1 MSRAAS
7 VSVSSGGALIGEGG
21 QGKVYT
27 MEDLFEAIQ
36 RCPTVSLVSVD
47 LSDPRGL
54 VQTRRMATA
63 DAMALLASHSAVFKT
78 TYRGSSLNRSRT
90 RTRSSSNGRSQSG
103 SSMSARK
110 VGSARKPPPALAG
123 PAVPALAGPA
133 VPAKR
138 APDMSEFDRIL
149 VLARAIARGPR
160 RQQKQQQQQQQSP
173 PAVAATLGR
182 TTTLLVVD
190 RRHLVVGIAI
200 DDSGGGSCRR
210 QRIPVYRRM
219 AGSLEKVVDPAS
231 LSRTG
236 LGGAAHAVVV
246 TVLDAIE
253 ALLRSDAHHCD
264 IKEENLMVGTNSFAL
279 TDFGYLSVPP
289 VDVGIHYRGTLGC
302 VSPLLYSPASG
313 STGREQFLVDHQ
325 TPEGVVRPAE
335 VWASYEDDRRRRIR
349 GRRAPLHDQLVKN
362 DLYALGVM
370 LARVF
375 CRTPSHG
382 PNLRHLHLH
391 LQGNPEAVGAAG
403 AARARIRA
411 FARALMMG
419 RGGIWTVT
427 EARAKLNF

>member
-1 MSRAAS
+1 
-7 VSVSSGGALIGEGG
+7 
-21 QGKVYT
+21 
-27 MEDLFEAIQ
+27 
-36 RCPTVSLVSVD
+36 
-47 LSDPRGL
+47 
-54 VQTRRMATA
+54 
-63 DAMALLASHSAVFKT
+63 
-78 TYRGSSLNRSRT
+78 
-90 RTRSSSNGRSQSG
+90 
-103 SSMSARK
+103 
-110 VGSARKPPPALAG
+110 
-123 PAVPALAGPA
+123 
-133 VPAKR
+133 
-138 APDMSEFDRIL
+138 
-149 VLARAIARGPR
+149 
-160 RQQKQQQQQQQSP
+160 
-173 PAVAATLGR
+173 
-182 TTTLLVVD
+182 VD

-200 DDSGGGSCRR
+200 DDGGSSGSCRR

-219 AGSLEKVVDPAS
+219 AGSLEKVDDPAS

-236 LGGAAHAVVV
+236 LGGAAHAVAV

-264 IKEENLMVGTNSFAL
+264 IKEENLMVGTGGGGSATGFAL
-279 TDFGYLSVPP
+279 TDFGYLAVPP
-289 VDVGIHYRGTLGC
+289 VDVGVHYRGTLGC

-313 STGREQFLVDHQ
+313 STGREQFLVNHQ

-375 CRTPSHG
+375 CRPTPSHG
-382 PNLRHLHLH
+382 LLIQPPHVGDVRDV
-391 LQGNPEAVGAAG
+391 GAVGAV
-403 AARARIRA
+403 RARIRA